1 MIKGQENWYLITAVW
16 IFPKNKES
24 ILNCIYDCPDLLSVQ
39 IKNFLCWISVPE
51 EHASSNKQKLHNIGK
66 EVGGGFKMQG
76 THVHLRPIHVDVR

>member
-51 EHASSNKQKLHNIGK
+51 EHASSNKQTKTPQHW
-66 EVGGGFKMQG
+66 EGGGRGVQDAG
-76 THVHLRPIHVDVR
+76 DTCTPAADSC